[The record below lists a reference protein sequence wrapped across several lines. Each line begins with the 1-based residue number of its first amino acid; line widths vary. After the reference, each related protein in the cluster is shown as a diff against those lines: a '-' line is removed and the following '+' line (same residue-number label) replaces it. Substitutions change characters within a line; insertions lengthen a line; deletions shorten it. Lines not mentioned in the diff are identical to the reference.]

1 MDHDVDD
8 NKRSIPLN
16 LTLALAA
23 LVIIIAGMKLGADLL
38 VPLILSLFIAVIC
51 TSPVHWLYR
60 MGVGRRSAVLLTLLI
75 IGIFLVLL
83 GSLLASSLATF
94 MEALPKLEDQLHKH
108 YLNLLNWLSGLGVY
122 IRPKRMSEWLDP
134 TGATQLVPTFL
145 NSLGSLLTQSV
156 LIILLVIFMLFETLD
171 FRNKVAQ
178 SLENPAPS
186 LRRFKEFSYNL
197 KRYLAI
203 KTLISLVTGAL
214 IFCACLLLGVKF
226 PLLWGTLAFSL
237 NYIPNIGSALAA
249 VPAVLLTLVMPDGGL
264 AKAGILA
271 GAYLVINFVIG
282 NLIEPRVMGRTLGL
296 STLVAFL
303 SLVVWGWILGPVG
316 MLLSVPLTMT
326 LKIALNSHPE
336 TRWLARMLGGRREYG
351 NGVVTEPSPR
361 VKRGDGEG

>member
-1 MDHDVDD
+1 MEHDVDD
-8 NKRSIPLN
+8 DKRRMPLN
-16 LTLALAA
+16 LTLTLAA
-23 LVIIIAGMKLGADLL
+23 LVIIIGGMKLGADLL
-38 VPLILSLFIAVIC
+38 VPLILSLFIAIIC

-60 MGVGRRSAVLLTLLI
+60 KGVGRRSAVLLTLLI
-75 IGIFLVLL
+75 AGVFLVLL
-83 GSLLASSLATF
+83 GSLLASSFATF
-94 MEALPKLEDQLHKH
+94 MEALPKLEGQLHKQ
-108 YLNLLNWLSGLGVY
+108 YLSLLNWLSSLGVY
-122 IRPKRMSEWLDP
+122 IQPKQISEWLDP
-134 TGATQLVPTFL
+134 SSTMQMVPTFL
-145 NSLGSLLTQSV
+145 GSLGSLLSQSV

-214 IFCACLLLGVKF
+214 IYAACLLLGVQF
-226 PLLWGTLAFSL
+226 PLLWGTLAFGL

-249 VPAVLLTLVMPDGGL
+249 LPAVLLTLVMPDGGL
-264 AKAGILA
+264 AKAGMLA

-351 NGVVTEPSPR
+351 NGVARRSSPR
-361 VKRGDGEG
+361 LDRDDDQG